1 MDPESVPCTIKLP
14 VPLQVGDVKT
24 DQARPG
30 VYVIDVTFPKSQDVD
45 VSEIS
50 FKNYYT
56 AFLTV
61 RIQQQRR
68 PSDPRGNPPAWRTCI
83 KSQRLMPNPHMED
96 GSQDYVSLRKSQM
109 ICGTDHVTAIRLIL
123 RQPSPVWLNFTLED
137 LQINPS
143 GKQSPQKG
151 FSWLLSQLP
160 PKEQLQSL
168 HKGLPDPNKVSSEVQ
183 QMWALTEV
191 MKANQSTATIGRFDS
206 GCATQ
211 VANERILSRT

>member
-45 VSEIS
+45 LQEIS

-143 GKQSPQKG
+143 GKCN
-151 FSWLLSQLP
+151 FFAFDLSVSFFFCMCCSSRSQ
-160 PKEQLQSL
+160 
-168 HKGLPDPNKVSSEVQ
+168 GLPDPNKVSSEVQ

-191 MKANQSTATIGRFDS
+191 MKANQSTATIGRFDVS
-206 GCATQ
+206 KA
-211 VANERILSRT
+211 